1 MILRNE
7 LLTDPLGRGYASK
20 LPHSPGI
27 VADMMNAPLYSMPK
41 EKFVSARGLLAAH
54 GFAGAAILDK
64 LEAAAPSVSMIKWAL
79 SFLKTDSGIDVGHAS
94 TRALI
99 DQLVVGG
106 VLTVSDAELIK
117 NMAIQPASRAE
128 ILGIKYV
135 QEADIRAALAG
146 A

>member
-1 MILRNE
+1 MSLRNE
-7 LLTDPLGRGYASK
+7 LLTDPLARGYASK
-20 LPHSPGI
+20 LPHSPGV
-27 VADMMNAPLYSMPK
+27 VADMLNAPIYSMPK

-79 SFLKTDSGIDVGHAS
+79 SFMKNDSGIDVGHAS

-106 VLTVSDAELIK
+106 ILAVSDAALIK
-117 NMAIQPASRAE
+117 DLAIQPASRAE
-128 ILGIKYV
+128 ILGIKHV
-135 QEADIRAALAG
+135 QESDIRAALSA
-146 A
+146 

>member
-1 MILRNE
+1 MSLRTE
-7 LLTDPLGRGYASK
+7 LLTDPLARGYASK
-20 LPHSPGI
+20 LQDSPGV
-27 VADMMNAPLYSMPK
+27 VADMMNAPIYSMPK
-41 EKFVSARGLLAAH
+41 ERFISARGLLAAH

-64 LEAAAPSVSMIKWAL
+64 LEAAAPAVSMIRWAL
-79 SFLKTDSGIDVGHAS
+79 SFMKTDSGIDVGHPS

-128 ILGIKYV
+128 VLGIGYV
-135 QEADIRAALAG
+135 READIRAALA
-146 A
+146 